1 MRVLLA
7 DDDTRVGK
15 HVRQALTA
23 EGYAVDYAQD
33 GDEAFWLAENN
44 SYDAIILDVMMPLR
58 EGFTIARSLRRKGNQ
73 TPVLFLTAKVEVED
87 KVRGLDVGGDTLD
100 AAYMTFDECGY
111 HPRFL

>member
-73 TPVLFLTAKVEVED
+73 LPYCFKPPMSKLKTSFAGWMLAATRSTPHT
-87 KVRGLDVGGDTLD
+87 
-100 AAYMTFDECGY
+100 
-111 HPRFL
+111 